1 MFDFVLIDLNLSDK
15 LLILVHQV
23 LYHTLLLCIFL
34 HQDSC
39 LLLKSLIYR
48 HIMFTICQ
56 PFILLVFREEVVL
69 DLDKRLISDFFKLSL
84 ELVIFLLKFFNVL
97 VFNRDCALYIN
108 ELFLL
113 LIVLLLKVGFEFFD
127 FSFFQC

>member
-1 MFDFVLIDLNLSDK
+1 MSA
-15 LLILVHQV
+15 
-23 LYHTLLLCIFL
+23 
-34 HQDSC
+34 
-39 LLLKSLIYR
+39 
-48 HIMFTICQ
+48 ICQ

-108 ELFLL
+108 ELVFLL
-113 LIVLLLKVGFEFFD
+113 FHLIKRKMFRGLSWLASGF
-127 FSFFQC
+127 